1 MTPAPARVPAYIPCP
16 RGIALHNHTPWGHCK
31 GSVGTYGRLEQ
42 PRMSNIS
49 IGGVQGP
56 PQQLFPLTTMK
67 NQGLEAQLREIEEHE
82 ARRRKQITKI
92 LRSKKQKQTTTRK
105 GVMMRMLKEM
115 RQSQRRQ
122 RREQQR
128 PMFGPK

>member
-1 MTPAPARVPAYIPCP
+1 
-16 RGIALHNHTPWGHCK
+16 
-31 GSVGTYGRLEQ
+31 
-42 PRMSNIS
+42 MSNIS